1 MVTQRREGAKQTGK
15 KFYMMSKNRATL
27 PKQRKDVPLDG
38 GGIDTLSQLLSG
50 ALEQAGVNRKD
61 TIRLRLAAEEIL
73 GLWRSRAERETV
85 CTFRC
90 GTRLG
95 RMYIEITA
103 PGSRIDPDEAA
114 ADMAGQLLCANLLAQ
129 AGLSPVYSYQ
139 DGINRLALYPARPQ
153 KISPLLQLLL
163 AILSAVAVGAALLA
177 LPDWAGEAAAG
188 VVDPLFSALMG
199 ILQTLASP
207 MIFLGVCWGIINIGD
222 VHMLGRIGRTVL
234 LRFLGAIFLLTAAT
248 AACLVWLFRPESGTA
263 AMGENAAA
271 QIYSMILG
279 IIPANV
285 ITPFLEGNSLQIIL
299 MAICAGLVLLVL
311 GEKTSALRALLGQVN
326 TAVQFMMEIVSRYI
340 ALFIFVSLL
349 SLMLSDAMSN
359 LGGVVK
365 GLALGI
371 AACVAWPLLYA
382 LWASLRLKVS
392 FPLVLRKLLPTYLI
406 ALSTAS
412 SSAALSSNLETC
424 ERRLGISGRIVHFA
438 VPLGQVV
445 FKTGAAVGFLVLAM
459 GLAEFYGVA
468 MPPSWVVTGVLTA
481 ALLAIAAPPV
491 PGGSLTCYTVLL
503 TQLGIPAEAIGLAVA
518 GNVILDF
525 FMTSCGI
532 SCLQSELMLSA
543 NKLGMLDR
551 EQLKKE

>member
-1 MVTQRREGAKQTGK
+1 
-15 KFYMMSKNRATL
+15 MSNNKTTL
-27 PKQRKDVPLDG
+27 PKQRKEVPLDEA
-38 GGIDTLSQLLSG
+38 GIDTLSHLLAG

-61 TIRLRLAAEEIL
+61 IIRLRLAVEEIL
-73 GLWRSRAERETV
+73 GLWRSSAEKKTV

-95 RMYIEITA
+95 RMYLEITA
-103 PGSRIDPDEAA
+103 PGRRIDPDEAT
-114 ADMAGQLLCANLLAQ
+114 ADMAGQMLCSNLLAQ

-139 DGINRLALYPARPQ
+139 DGINRLALYLSKPQ

-163 AILSAVAVGAALLA
+163 AILSAGTAGVVLLA
-177 LPDWAGEAAAG
+177 LPAPVREAAAG
-188 VVDPLFSALMG
+188 VVTPLFTALMG

-207 MIFLGVCWGIINIGD
+207 MIFLSVCWGIINIGD
-222 VHMLGRIGRTVL
+222 VHMLGRIGKLVL
-234 LRFLGAIFLLTAAT
+234 LRFLGAIFLLTAMT
-248 AACLVWLFRPESGTA
+248 AACLVWLFRPEGGA
-263 AMGENAAA
+263 ASMGENAAA
-271 QIYSMILG
+271 QIYSMLLE
-279 IIPANV
+279 IIPGNIV
-285 ITPFLEGNSLQIIL
+285 TPFLEGNSLQIIF

-311 GEKTSALRALLGQVN
+311 GEKTSALRALLGQLN

-340 ALFIFVSLL
+340 SLFVFVSLL
-349 SLMLSDAMSN
+349 SLMLSDAASN

-365 GLALGI
+365 GLLLGM

-382 LWASLRLKVS
+382 LWACLRLRVS

-424 ERRLGISGRIVHFA
+424 ERRLGVSGRIVHFA
-438 VPLGQVV
+438 VPLGQVM
-445 FKTGAAVGFLVLAM
+445 FKTGGAVGFFVLAL

-468 MPPSWVVTGVLTA
+468 MPLSWIVTGVLTA
-481 ALLAIAAPPV
+481 GLLAIAAPPV

-503 TQLGIPAEAIGLAVA
+503 AQLGIPDEAIGLAVA

-543 NKLGMLDR
+543 NRLGMLDR
-551 EQLKKE
+551 GRLEKG

>member
-1 MVTQRREGAKQTGK
+1 MNNNKT
-15 KFYMMSKNRATL
+15 TL
-27 PKQRKDVPLDG
+27 PKQRKEVPLDEA
-38 GGIDTLSQLLSG
+38 GIDTLSHLLAG

-61 TIRLRLAAEEIL
+61 IIRLRLAVEEIL
-73 GLWRSRAERETV
+73 GLWRSSAEKKTV

-95 RMYIEITA
+95 RMYLEITA
-103 PGSRIDPDEAA
+103 PGRRIDPDEAT
-114 ADMAGQLLCANLLAQ
+114 ADMAGQMLCSNLLAQ

-139 DGINRLALYPARPQ
+139 DGINRLALYLSKPQ

-163 AILSAVAVGAALLA
+163 AILSAGTAGVVLLA
-177 LPDWAGEAAAG
+177 LPASVREAAAG
-188 VVDPLFSALMG
+188 VVNPLFTALMG

-207 MIFLGVCWGIINIGD
+207 MIFLSVCWGIINIGD
-222 VHMLGRIGRTVL
+222 VHMLGRIGKLVL
-234 LRFLGAIFLLTAAT
+234 LRFLGAIFLLTAMT
-248 AACLVWLFRPESGTA
+248 AACLVWLFRPEGGA
-263 AMGENAAA
+263 ASMGENAAA
-271 QIYSMILG
+271 QIYSMLLE
-279 IIPANV
+279 IIPGNIV
-285 ITPFLEGNSLQIIL
+285 TPFLEGNSLQIIF

-311 GEKTSALRALLGQVN
+311 GEKTSALRALLGQLN
-326 TAVQFMMEIVSRYI
+326 TAVQFMMEVVSRYI
-340 ALFIFVSLL
+340 SLFVFVSLL
-349 SLMLSDAMSN
+349 SLMLSDAASN

-365 GLALGI
+365 GLLLGM

-382 LWASLRLKVS
+382 LWACLRLRVS

-438 VPLGQVV
+438 VPLGQVM
-445 FKTGAAVGFLVLAM
+445 FKTGGAVGFFVLAL

-468 MPPSWVVTGVLTA
+468 MPLSWIVTGVLTA
-481 ALLAIAAPPV
+481 GLLAIAAPPV

-503 TQLGIPAEAIGLAVA
+503 AQLGIPDEAIGLAVA

-543 NKLGMLDR
+543 NRLGMLDR
-551 EQLKKE
+551 GRLEKE

>member
-1 MVTQRREGAKQTGK
+1 
-15 KFYMMSKNRATL
+15 MSNNKTTL
-27 PKQRKDVPLDG
+27 PKQRKEVPLDEA
-38 GGIDTLSQLLSG
+38 GIDTLSHLLAG

-61 TIRLRLAAEEIL
+61 IIRLRLAVEEIL
-73 GLWRSRAERETV
+73 GLWRSSAEKKTV

-95 RMYIEITA
+95 RMYLEITA
-103 PGSRIDPDEAA
+103 PGRRIDPDEAT
-114 ADMAGQLLCANLLAQ
+114 ADMAGQMLCSNLLAQ

-139 DGINRLALYPARPQ
+139 DGINRLALYLSKPQ

-163 AILSAVAVGAALLA
+163 AILSAGTAGVVLLA
-177 LPDWAGEAAAG
+177 LPAPVREAAAG
-188 VVDPLFSALMG
+188 VVNPLFTALMG

-207 MIFLGVCWGIINIGD
+207 MIFLSVCWGIINIGD
-222 VHMLGRIGRTVL
+222 VHMLGRIGKLVL
-234 LRFLGAIFLLTAAT
+234 LRFLGAIFLLTAMT
-248 AACLVWLFRPESGTA
+248 AACLVWLFRPEGGA
-263 AMGENAAA
+263 ASMGENAAA
-271 QIYSMILG
+271 QIYSMLLE
-279 IIPANV
+279 IIPGNIV
-285 ITPFLEGNSLQIIL
+285 TPFLEGNSLQIIF

-311 GEKTSALRALLGQVN
+311 GEKTSALRALLGQLN
-326 TAVQFMMEIVSRYI
+326 TAVQFMMEVVSRYI
-340 ALFIFVSLL
+340 SLFVFVSLL
-349 SLMLSDAMSN
+349 SLMLSDAASN

-365 GLALGI
+365 GLLLGM

-382 LWASLRLKVS
+382 LWACLRLRVS

-438 VPLGQVV
+438 VPLGQVM
-445 FKTGAAVGFLVLAM
+445 FKTGGAVGFFVLAL

-468 MPPSWVVTGVLTA
+468 MPLSWIVTGVLTA
-481 ALLAIAAPPV
+481 GLLAIAPPPV

-503 TQLGIPAEAIGLAVA
+503 AQLGIPDEAIGLAVA

-543 NKLGMLDR
+543 NRLGMLDR
-551 EQLKKE
+551 GRLEKE

>member
-1 MVTQRREGAKQTGK
+1 
-15 KFYMMSKNRATL
+15 MSNNKTTL
-27 PKQRKDVPLDG
+27 PKQRKEVPLDEA
-38 GGIDTLSQLLSG
+38 GIDTLSHLLAG

-61 TIRLRLAAEEIL
+61 IIRLRLAVEEIL
-73 GLWRSRAERETV
+73 GLWRSSAEKKTV

-95 RMYIEITA
+95 RMYLEITA
-103 PGSRIDPDEAA
+103 PGRRIDPDEAT
-114 ADMAGQLLCANLLAQ
+114 ADMAGQMLCSNLLAQ

-139 DGINRLALYPARPQ
+139 DGINRLALYLSKPQ

-163 AILSAVAVGAALLA
+163 AILSAGTAGVVLLA
-177 LPDWAGEAAAG
+177 LPAPVREAAAG
-188 VVDPLFSALMG
+188 VVTPLFTALMG

-207 MIFLGVCWGIINIGD
+207 MIFLSVCWGIINIGD
-222 VHMLGRIGRTVL
+222 VHMLGRIGKLVL
-234 LRFLGAIFLLTAAT
+234 LRFLGAIFLLTAMT
-248 AACLVWLFRPESGTA
+248 AACLVWLFRPEGGA
-263 AMGENAAA
+263 ASMGENAAA
-271 QIYSMILG
+271 QIYSMLLE
-279 IIPANV
+279 IIPGNIV
-285 ITPFLEGNSLQIIL
+285 TPFLEGNSLQIIF

-311 GEKTSALRALLGQVN
+311 GEKTSALRALLGQLN
-326 TAVQFMMEIVSRYI
+326 TAVQFMMEVVSRYI
-340 ALFIFVSLL
+340 SLFVFVSLL
-349 SLMLSDAMSN
+349 SLMLSDAASN

-365 GLALGI
+365 GLLLGM

-382 LWASLRLKVS
+382 LWACLRLRVS

-438 VPLGQVV
+438 VPLGQVM
-445 FKTGAAVGFLVLAM
+445 FKTGGAVGFFVLAL

-468 MPPSWVVTGVLTA
+468 MPLSWIVTGVLTA
-481 ALLAIAAPPV
+481 GLLAIAAPPV

-503 TQLGIPAEAIGLAVA
+503 AQLGIPDEAIGLAVA

-525 FMTSCGI
+525 FMTACGI

-543 NKLGMLDR
+543 NRLGMLDR
-551 EQLKKE
+551 GRLEKG

>member
-1 MVTQRREGAKQTGK
+1 
-15 KFYMMSKNRATL
+15 MSNNKTTL
-27 PKQRKDVPLDG
+27 PKQRKEVPLDEA
-38 GGIDTLSQLLSG
+38 GIDTLSHLLAG

-61 TIRLRLAAEEIL
+61 IIRLRLAVEEIL
-73 GLWRSRAERETV
+73 GLWRSSAEKKTV

-95 RMYIEITA
+95 RMYLEITA
-103 PGSRIDPDEAA
+103 PGRRIDPDEAT
-114 ADMAGQLLCANLLAQ
+114 ADMAGQMLCSNLLAQ

-139 DGINRLALYPARPQ
+139 DGINRLALYLSKPQ

-163 AILSAVAVGAALLA
+163 AILSAGTAGVVLLA
-177 LPDWAGEAAAG
+177 LPASVREAAAG
-188 VVDPLFSALMG
+188 VVNPLFTALMG

-207 MIFLGVCWGIINIGD
+207 MIFLSVCWGIINIGD
-222 VHMLGRIGRTVL
+222 VHMLGRIGKLVL
-234 LRFLGAIFLLTAAT
+234 LRFLGAIFLLTAMT
-248 AACLVWLFRPESGTA
+248 AACLVWLFRPEGGA
-263 AMGENAAA
+263 ASMGENAAA
-271 QIYSMILG
+271 QIYSMLLE
-279 IIPANV
+279 IIPGNIV
-285 ITPFLEGNSLQIIL
+285 TPFLEGNSLQIIF

-311 GEKTSALRALLGQVN
+311 GEKTSALRALLGQLN
-326 TAVQFMMEIVSRYI
+326 TAVQFMMEVVSRYI
-340 ALFIFVSLL
+340 SLFVFVSLL
-349 SLMLSDAMSN
+349 SLMLSDAASN

-365 GLALGI
+365 GLLLGM

-382 LWASLRLKVS
+382 LWACLRLRVS

-424 ERRLGISGRIVHFA
+424 ERRLGVSGRIVHFA
-438 VPLGQVV
+438 VPLGQVM
-445 FKTGAAVGFLVLAM
+445 FKTGGAVGFFVLAL

-468 MPPSWVVTGVLTA
+468 MPLSWIVTGVLTA
-481 ALLAIAAPPV
+481 GLLAIAAPPV

-503 TQLGIPAEAIGLAVA
+503 AQLGIPDEAIGLAVA

-532 SCLQSELMLSA
+532 SCLQSELILSA
-543 NKLGMLDR
+543 NRLGMLDR
-551 EQLKKE
+551 GRLEKE

>member
-1 MVTQRREGAKQTGK
+1 MRKKPLFMTRDKLTLPRRRET
-15 KFYMMSKNRATL
+15 
-27 PKQRKDVPLDG
+27 VPLDNS
-38 GGIDTLSQLLSG
+38 GIDRLSELLTQ
-50 ALEQAGVNRKD
+50 ALEGAGVNRKD
-61 TIRLRLAAEEIL
+61 IIRLRLAVEEIL
-73 GLWRSRAERETV
+73 GLWEARKETETI

-95 RMYIEITA
+95 RRYIEITA
-103 PGSRIDPDEAA
+103 PGRRIDPDEVAV
-114 ADMAGQLLCANLLAQ
+114 DMAGQMLCANLLAQ

-139 DGINRLALYPARPQ
+139 DGVNRLGLYPSKPQ
-153 KISPLLQLLL
+153 KLSPLLQLLL
-163 AILSAVAVGAALLA
+163 AILSAAVVGAVLLA
-177 LPDWAGEAAAG
+177 LPARVGEVAAG
-188 VVDPLFSALMG
+188 IVDPLFSALMG
-199 ILQTLASP
+199 VLQTLASP
-207 MIFLGVCWGIINIGD
+207 MIFLSVCWGIINIGD
-222 VHMLGRIGRTVL
+222 IHMLGRIGRTVL
-234 LRFLGAIFLLTAAT
+234 LRFLGAIFLLTALT
-248 AACLVWLFRPESGTA
+248 AVCLVWMFHPESGA
-263 AMGENAAA
+263 ASVGENAAS

-279 IIPANV
+279 IIPSDI
-285 ITPFLEGNSLQIIL
+285 ITPFLEGNSLQIIF

-326 TAVQFMMEIVSRYI
+326 TAVQFMMEVISRYI
-340 ALFIFVSLL
+340 ALFVFVSLL

-359 LGGVVK
+359 LSGVVK
-365 GLALGI
+365 GLLLGI
-371 AACVAWPLLYA
+371 AVCVAWPLLYA
-382 LWASLRLKVS
+382 LWASLRLRVS
-392 FPLVLRKLLPTYLI
+392 FPAVLRKLLPTYLI

-412 SSAALSSNLETC
+412 SSAALSTNLETC

-445 FKTGAAVGFLVLAM
+445 FKTGASMGFLMLAL
-459 GLAEFYGVA
+459 GLAEYYGVA
-468 MPPSWVVTGVLTA
+468 MSPSWVVTGILTS

-503 TQLGIPAEAIGLAVA
+503 TQLGIPAEAVGLAVA

-551 EQLKKE
+551 GRLEKG

>member
-1 MVTQRREGAKQTGK
+1 
-15 KFYMMSKNRATL
+15 MSNNKTTL
-27 PKQRKDVPLDG
+27 PKQRKEVPLDEA
-38 GGIDTLSQLLSG
+38 GIDTLSHLLAG

-61 TIRLRLAAEEIL
+61 IIRLRLAVDEIL
-73 GLWRSRAERETV
+73 GLWRSSAEKKTV

-95 RMYIEITA
+95 RMYLEITA
-103 PGSRIDPDEAA
+103 PGRRIDPDEAT
-114 ADMAGQLLCANLLAQ
+114 ADMAGQMLCSNLLAQ

-139 DGINRLALYPARPQ
+139 DGINRLALYLSKPQ

-163 AILSAVAVGAALLA
+163 AILSAGTAGVVLLA
-177 LPDWAGEAAAG
+177 LPAPVREAAAG
-188 VVDPLFSALMG
+188 VVTPLFTALMG

-207 MIFLGVCWGIINIGD
+207 MIFLSVCWGIINIGD
-222 VHMLGRIGRTVL
+222 VHMLGRIGKLVL
-234 LRFLGAIFLLTAAT
+234 LRFLGAIFLLTAMT
-248 AACLVWLFRPESGTA
+248 AACLVWLFRPEGGA
-263 AMGENAAA
+263 ASMGENAAA
-271 QIYSMILG
+271 QIYSMLLE
-279 IIPANV
+279 IIPGNIV
-285 ITPFLEGNSLQIIL
+285 TPFLEGNSLQIIF

-311 GEKTSALRALLGQVN
+311 GEKTSALRALLGQLN
-326 TAVQFMMEIVSRYI
+326 TAVQFMMEVVSRYI
-340 ALFIFVSLL
+340 SLFVFVSLL
-349 SLMLSDAMSN
+349 SLMLSDAASN

-365 GLALGI
+365 GLLLGM

-382 LWASLRLKVS
+382 LWACLRLRVS

-438 VPLGQVV
+438 VPLGQVM
-445 FKTGAAVGFLVLAM
+445 FKTGGAVGFFVLAL

-468 MPPSWVVTGVLTA
+468 MPLSWIVTGVLTA
-481 ALLAIAAPPV
+481 GLLAIAAPPV

-503 TQLGIPAEAIGLAVA
+503 AQLGIPDEAIGLAVA

-543 NKLGMLDR
+543 NRLGMLDR
-551 EQLKKE
+551 GRLEKE